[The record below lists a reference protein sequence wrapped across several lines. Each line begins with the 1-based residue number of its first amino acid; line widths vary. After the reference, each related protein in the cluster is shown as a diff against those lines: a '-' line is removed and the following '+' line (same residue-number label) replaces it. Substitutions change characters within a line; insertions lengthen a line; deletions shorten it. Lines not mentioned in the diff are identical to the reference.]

1 MLCVP
6 GVDVWPLLTGANAT
20 QPRTLTVVTEVSAIE
35 VEIATGGSSV
45 DGGALWKLLTLAGQ
59 SNRYTASGE
68 QINATELPCL
78 AAWQRDPPQPG
89 RTDPIVNGP
98 AHKEHAH
105 ACAVCNATE
114 PCLFD
119 VLSDA
124 RETTNVAAQHP
135 DVVARLAAAIAA
147 ANAAVY
153 TNGTLDDEA
162 LAAYVKV
169 APSHWGGFLGPC
181 YVKKRRAV

>member
-1 MLCVP
+1 M
-6 GVDVWPLLTGANAT
+6 
-20 QPRTLTVVTEVSAIE
+20 
-35 VEIATGGSSV
+35 
-45 DGGALWKLLTLAGQ
+45 
-59 SNRYTASGE
+59 
-68 QINATELPCL
+68 
-78 AAWQRDPPQPG
+78 
-89 RTDPIVNGP
+89 
-98 AHKEHAH
+98 
-105 ACAVCNATE
+105 CNATE

-153 TNGTLDDEA
+153 TNGTLDEEA